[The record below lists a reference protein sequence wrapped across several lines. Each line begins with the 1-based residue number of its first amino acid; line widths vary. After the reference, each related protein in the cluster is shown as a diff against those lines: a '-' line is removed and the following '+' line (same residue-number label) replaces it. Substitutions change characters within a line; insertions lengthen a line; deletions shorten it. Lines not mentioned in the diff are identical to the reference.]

1 VSGPTATVRGMTTR
15 HSLIALAAVVLAACG
30 GEPETPPAEATLSP
44 AQVLPNIAMPPGGEA
59 LGSEGGSEAAT
70 LLIST
75 PMVADSVAEFYR
87 GVLSKP
93 PYRLINESV
102 NAGITSFYV
111 EQDGPPMWITVEGL
125 EAGGTLVR
133 MSGAIKAADSTAA
146 PTDTTPAAP

>member
-1 VSGPTATVRGMTTR
+1 MPTATVRGMTTR
-15 HSLIALAAVVLAACG
+15 HSLLALAAFAVAACG
-30 GEPETPPAEATLSP
+30 TEPETPAETTLTP
-44 AQVLPNIAMPPGGEA
+44 VQVLPNIAMPPGGEA

-75 PMVADSVAEFYR
+75 PVSADSVVTFYR
-87 GVLSKP
+87 DVLSKP

-111 EQDGPPMWITVEGL
+111 EQDGPPMWLTVEGL

-133 MSGAIKAADSTAA
+133 MSGAIKADSTAA
-146 PTDTTPAAP
+146 AVDSTT